1 MASIASQGIG
11 SGLDVKSIVSQLVAL
26 EKQPL
31 NALKTN
37 AAVINTRISAFG
49 QIKSL
54 VSAMSSAAGTLNSLT
69 TWNAVAATTSNNAA
83 LTASAVGGTATNA
96 FTFQVTGLAKAQSYA
111 SDTLPLP
118 AGTPLGS
125 GTVNI
130 IMAGSAS
137 PIEIAVASTDSVST
151 IASKINGSSAGVT
164 AAVLNDAS
172 GERLL
177 LRSKTTGVANSF
189 AMSVTD
195 TDGDNT
201 NAAGLSRLVAGSSTV
216 AAEDATATIN
226 GTIPVTSPTNT
237 FSNVISGVTLTAKE
251 VMTTA
256 ADVAVN
262 PNRSAVTG
270 AIDGF
275 VKAYNDLNTL
285 LQDLTKYDTGTK
297 QAGLLQGDSTAV
309 GLQNALRGM
318 LQSESKG
325 SVFSRLS
332 DIGIR
337 AELGGN
343 LSVDSTKLGSALDNG
358 DEVKKLFTTDNNSTL
373 TNGFALKLKKFSEG
387 LLSASGFFSTKDASL
402 KRTLEANSKD
412 QTKLNDKVTRVEAAL
427 LRRYAA
433 LDTQMASLTALN
445 NYVAQQ
451 VTAWNKSSS

>member
-1 MASIASQGIG
+1 M
-11 SGLDVKSIVSQLVAL
+11 
-26 EKQPL
+26 
-31 NALKTN
+31 
-37 AAVINTRISAFG
+37 
-49 QIKSL
+49 
-54 VSAMSSAAGTLNSLT
+54 
-69 TWNAVAATTSNNAA
+69 
-83 LTASAVGGTATNA
+83 TA
-96 FTFQVTGLAKAQSYA
+96 LAKAQSYA

-125 GTVNI
+125 GTLNI
-130 IMAGSAS
+130 TMAGSVT
-137 PIEIAVASTDSVST
+137 PIEISVTNTDSVSE
-151 IASKINGSSAGVT
+151 IASKINGSGAGVT

-177 LRSKTTGVANSF
+177 LRSKTTGVTNGF
-189 AMSVTD
+189 TVSVTD

-201 NAAGLSRLVAGSSTV
+201 NSAGLSRLVAGSSTV
-216 AAEDATATIN
+216 AAEDAAASIN
-226 GTIPVTSPTNT
+226 GSIPVTSPSNT

-251 VMTTA
+251 VMTKA
-256 ADVAVN
+256 ADIAVS
-262 PNRSAVTG
+262 PNRTAVTS

-343 LSVDSTKLGSALDNG
+343 LSVDSTKLATALDNG
-358 DEVKKLFTTDNNSTL
+358 DEVKKLFTTDNNNTL
-373 TNGFALKLKKFSEG
+373 TNGFALKLKKFSDG
-387 LLSASGFFSTKDASL
+387 LLSASGFFSNKDASL